1 MRLPQS
7 LPFPR
12 IPENIDSQLKA
23 YLQSL
28 QALLK
33 LFLEPF
39 MAEQNTLSR
48 RTGDIGDLLNSHI
61 NDITRDD
68 HRQYLNIARHDTTTR
83 HPLGNVIPVSASPPP
98 PVGAAQVGVLNA
110 VARADHSHDIADGSV
125 TTPKLANN
133 AVTTVKIADGSVTT
147 AKLVDLSVTTPKL
160 ADGSVTTVKIA
171 DGAVTDAKVSGR
183 LSPSK
188 LPTSGTAN
196 RFLVVRTANA
206 DPTYD
211 AIQSAD
217 ISKKI
222 ALNDLTDVSLTSPTA
237 GQVLG
242 YDGTTWKNVAV
253 TGGGGGE
260 LFVTASLP
268 PTTVASGQ
276 FVVMMRFFV
285 PNEQPRLKVLA
296 VLVNP
301 VSGPGMGGPVFL
313 QIFNETD
320 NVEVAWYNSIP
331 SRVYQEP
338 GQTFLLGGKMVAFRL
353 VNNSPGSQEC
363 CGSISFKLIP

>member
-1 MRLPQS
+1 MRLPQT

-12 IPENIDSQLKA
+12 IPENIDPQLKA
-23 YLQSL
+23 YLQAL

-33 LFLEPF
+33 LFLEPS
-39 MAEQNTLSR
+39 MVGQNVLR
-48 RTGDIGDLLNSHI
+48 QRTGEIGDLLNSHI

-83 HPLGNVIPVSASPPP
+83 HPLGSVIPVSASPPP

-133 AVTTVKIADGSVTT
+133 AVTTVKIADG
-147 AKLVDLSVTTPKL
+147 
-160 ADGSVTTVKIA
+160 
-171 DGAVTDAKVSGR
+171 AVTDAKVSGR

-211 AIQSAD
+211 AIQPAD
-217 ISKKI
+217 ISKKV

-253 TGGGGGE
+253 AGGGE

-268 PTTVASGQ
+268 PTTIASGQ

-301 VSGPGMGGPVFL
+301 VSGPAMGGPVFL

-353 VNNSPGSQEC
+353 VNNTLNQQEC
-363 CGSISFKLIP
+363 CGSISFKLIL

>member
-12 IPENIDSQLKA
+12 IPENIDPQLKA
-23 YLQSL
+23 YLQAL

-33 LFLEPF
+33 LFLEPS
-39 MAEQNTLSR
+39 MVGQNVLR
-48 RTGDIGDLLNSHI
+48 QRTGDIGDLLNSHI

-133 AVTTVKIADGSVTT
+133 AVTTVKIADG
-147 AKLVDLSVTTPKL
+147 
-160 ADGSVTTVKIA
+160 
-171 DGAVTDAKVSGR
+171 AVTDVKVSGR

-222 ALNDLTDVSLTSPTA
+222 ALNDLTDVSITSPTA

-253 TGGGGGE
+253 TGGGE

-268 PTTVASGQ
+268 PTTIMSGQ

-338 GQTFLLGGKMVAFRL
+338 GQTFLLGGKMVAFRF
-353 VNNSPGSQEC
+353 VNNTPGSKEC
-363 CGSISFKLIP
+363 CGSISFKLTP